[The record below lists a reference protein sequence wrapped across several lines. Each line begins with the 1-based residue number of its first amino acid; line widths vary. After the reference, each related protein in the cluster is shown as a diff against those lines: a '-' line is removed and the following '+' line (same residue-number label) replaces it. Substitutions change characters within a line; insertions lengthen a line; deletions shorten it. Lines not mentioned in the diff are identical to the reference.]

1 MTEEE
6 KEEYLAKM
14 AEEDKTEERFR
25 GVNEHTPM
33 PGMEIS
39 WLSKVV
45 GDTQQYTKGEGT
57 VTYAVNVIKSLRW
70 PGAVTVA
77 IGGKFTSIYIGYG
90 LKKGDSSYNPTEPP
104 EVQKDPLD

>member
-1 MTEEE
+1 MKFAEEFSVPGTDELKSLEVWGNVNALILQAGRTTHVAPAHMSEEE

-25 GVNEHTPM
+25 GINEHTPM

-45 GDTQQYTKGEGT
+45 GDT
-57 VTYAVNVIKSLRW
+57 
-70 PGAVTVA
+70 
-77 IGGKFTSIYIGYG
+77 
-90 LKKGDSSYNPTEPP
+90 
-104 EVQKDPLD
+104 

>member
-25 GVNEHTPM
+25 GVNEHTTM

-45 GDTQQYTKGEGT
+45 GDT
-57 VTYAVNVIKSLRW
+57 
-70 PGAVTVA
+70 
-77 IGGKFTSIYIGYG
+77 
-90 LKKGDSSYNPTEPP
+90 
-104 EVQKDPLD
+104 